1 METNDLGDFLVA
13 RNTHQDLDSIPDL
26 DLGIQYLVG
35 SGMMYDNLIKLKD
48 ELGKKALREPRTADE
63 LLARKNYRR
72 VMTILWKRYDYDIE
86 DAMEEY
92 RRQDQMEEIA
102 QVIK

>member
-1 METNDLGDFLVA
+1 
-13 RNTHQDLDSIPDL
+13 
-26 DLGIQYLVG
+26 
-35 SGMMYDNLIKLKD
+35 MMYDNLIKLKD

-86 DAMEEY
+86 DAMERY
-92 RRQDQMEEIA
+92 RRQDQVEEIA
-102 QVIK
+102 TIKKF

>member
-1 METNDLGDFLVA
+1 
-13 RNTHQDLDSIPDL
+13 
-26 DLGIQYLVG
+26 
-35 SGMMYDNLIKLKD
+35 MYDNLIKLKD

-63 LLARKNYRR
+63 LSARKNYRR

-102 QVIK
+102 QIK